1 MFRHSSRRR
10 SSRSLF
16 PALLVIGALVL
27 DVAAAKAEEPIVLKL
42 ATIAPDGTPWAE
54 TMAAYKKRVEAES
67 KGRVRIKAF
76 LGGTLGDENS
86 TVAETRRGTI
96 ALWGG
101 STAALGSVVPE
112 MQLLELPYLF
122 HDEAE
127 ADYILDEVLFED
139 FKKLL
144 ESRGY
149 VLLFWA
155 ENGYRSVGS
164 KHGFVKSLDD
174 LKGRKFRSQES
185 SVHLDTYRA
194 LGASPVPISATEVL
208 SALQTGVV
216 DGFDNTPLFAF
227 AASWYQGVKYYTV
240 TNHIY
245 QPAAVLISKKVFDE
259 LPADLQKIVV
269 GDSRRQAKE
278 GRVGVR
284 ALTPYLIQNFENAKV
299 AVHHSTAAEKAAFAK
314 ATLPVH
320 QQFVKGEGK
329 SAAKMYE
336 KAMKALEARRA
347 KAKK

>member
-1 MFRHSSRRR
+1 MYRYPSRRR
-10 SSRSLF
+10 SSRSLL
-16 PALLVIGALVL
+16 PALLVIAALVF
-27 DVAAAKAEEPIVLKL
+27 DAAAAKAEEPITLRL
-42 ATIAPDGTPWAE
+42 ATIAPEGTPWAE

-67 KGRVRIKAF
+67 KGRLRVRSF

-86 TVAETRRGTI
+86 TVAEARRGTI

-122 HDEAE
+122 HNEAE
-127 ADYILDEVLFED
+127 ADHILDDVLFED

-144 ESRGY
+144 EARGY

-155 ENGYRSVGS
+155 ENGYRSLGT

-174 LKGRKFRSQES
+174 VKGRKFRSQES
-185 SVHLDTYRA
+185 SVHLDTYRTM
-194 LGASPVPISATEVL
+194 GASPVPISATEVL
-208 SALQTGVV
+208 SSLQTGVV
-216 DGFDNTPLFAF
+216 DGFDNTPLFSF

-240 TNHIY
+240 TDHIY
-245 QPAAVLISKKVFDE
+245 QPGIVLMSKRVFDQ

-269 GDSRRQAKE
+269 GDSRKQAVE

-284 ALTPYLIQNFENAKV
+284 ALTPFLIQNFENAKV
-299 AVHHSTAAEKAAFAK
+299 AVHHSTPAEKAAFAK

-320 QQFVKGEGK
+320 ERFIKGEGK
-329 SAAKMYE
+329 SAAAMYE
-336 KAMKALEARRA
+336 KARKALEKRRA
-347 KAKK
+347 QAKK